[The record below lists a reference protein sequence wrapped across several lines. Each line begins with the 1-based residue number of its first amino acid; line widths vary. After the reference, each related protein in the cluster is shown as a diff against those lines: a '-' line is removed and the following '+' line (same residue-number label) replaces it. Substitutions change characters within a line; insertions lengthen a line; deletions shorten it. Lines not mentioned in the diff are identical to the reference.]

1 MKSERLPWALG
12 WMSVGIGLTELTFPE
27 RLCRV
32 LGVPRRTGLMRL
44 LGLRE
49 VATGLGL
56 LLQPQRQWVWARV
69 AGDAVD
75 LALLAR
81 TFGRLRANRAWQGV
95 ITAAVAGATLVDIL
109 VAAGKPG
116 APSLGTGH
124 HAGTVTEPLGMG
136 AGSSGPAES
145 WRGSGLAEDVG
156 LNPRPGEEGEPDAV
170 KERMMRE
177 AARELGLPEEPGEH
191 GSRH

>member
-1 MKSERLPWALG
+1 MKSEQLPWALG
-12 WMSVGIGLTELTFPE
+12 WMSVGVGLTELTFPE

-32 LGVPRRTGLMRL
+32 LGVPRRSGLMRV

-56 LLQPQRQWVWARV
+56 LLQPRRPWLWARV
-69 AGDAVD
+69 AGDVLD
-75 LALLAR
+75 LVLLAR
-81 TFGRLRANRAWQGV
+81 TFGRPRANRAWQGV
-95 ITAAVAGATLVDIL
+95 ITAAVAGGTLVDL
-109 VAAGKPG
+109 LAAVGKPSDT
-116 APSLGTGH
+116 SLEAGH
-124 HAGTVTEPLGMG
+124 HAGKVTPPLGMEV
-136 AGSSGPAES
+136 GSSGPAES

-156 LNPRPGEEGEPDAV
+156 LNIQPGEEGEPEAV

>member
-12 WMSVGIGLTELTFPE
+12 WMSVGVGLTELTFPE

-32 LGVPRRTGLMRL
+32 LGVPRRTGLMRV
-44 LGLRE
+44 LGLRK

-56 LLQPQRQWVWARV
+56 LLQPRRPWVWARV
-69 AGDAVD
+69 AGDVLD
-75 LALLAR
+75 LALLAT
-81 TFGRLRANRAWQGV
+81 TFGRLRANRAWQ
-95 ITAAVAGATLVDIL
+95 TALTASVVGSTLVDIL
-109 VAAGKPG
+109 VAAGKPS
-116 APSLGTGH
+116 ASSLQPEH

-136 AGSSGPAES
+136 VGSSGPAES

-156 LNPRPGEEGEPDAV
+156 TDRRPGEEGEPDAV
-170 KERMMRE
+170 KARMVRE
-177 AARELGLPEEPGEH
+177 AERALGLPETPGGH